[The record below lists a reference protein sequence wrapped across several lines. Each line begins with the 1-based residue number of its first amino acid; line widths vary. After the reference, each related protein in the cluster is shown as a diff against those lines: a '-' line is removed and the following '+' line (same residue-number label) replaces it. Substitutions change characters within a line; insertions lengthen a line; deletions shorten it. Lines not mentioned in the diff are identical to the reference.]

1 MATAQASAAPV
12 AGITTL
18 PSGPDSAAREPSGV
32 AWVTRFPTSAQVAD
46 CVQPFRANLTAF
58 IAALRAAGAAVSVA
72 ATLRPVQRA
81 YLMHWCWPIVKAKV
95 DPRSVPTLDGVAIA
109 WAHDDA
115 RGDYDAAASLA
126 AAQAMVRSPI
136 RRPRSACA
144 RSSRR

>member
-1 MATAQASAAPV
+1 M
-12 AGITTL
+12 
-18 PSGPDSAAREPSGV
+18 
-32 AWVTRFPTSAQVAD
+32 AD
-46 CVQPFRANLTAF
+46 CAQPFRANLTAF
-58 IAALRAAGAAVSVA
+58 VAALRAAGATVSVA

-81 YLMHWCWPIVKAKV
+81 YLMHWCWSIVKAKV

-115 RGDYDAAASLA
+115 QGDYDAAASLA

-136 RRPRSACA
+136 RRSRSACA